1 MAEEIHPGSG
11 EKVSFTAKNIFSGDG
26 NLHGEASLSVAPDAS
41 DPAKKGAAGI
51 LLSLVQHTCVYE
63 DFSIDGVRVT
73 GSVVTGL
80 RTSFPDGGWTGE
92 GYEWGCLVNGDRYLA
107 EIFEKGDAKST
118 EGKLKMIQGT
128 GSLVGIT
135 GEGTYSNSPKPGDKT
150 IVSVLTGWYRLP
162 AAESDGAAA

>member
-1 MAEEIHPGSG
+1 MAEKIDPG
-11 EKVSFTAKNIFSGDG
+11 EKVSFTAKNIFSSDG

-51 LLSLVQHTCVYE
+51 LLSLLQHTCVYE
-63 DFSIDGVRVT
+63 DFSIDGIQVT

-80 RTSFPDGGWTGE
+80 RSSFPDGGWTGE

-107 EIFEKGDAKST
+107 EISEKGDTQST

-128 GSLVGIT
+128 GSLEGIT
-135 GEGTYSNSPKPGDKT
+135 GEGTYSNFPKPGEKT
-150 IVSVLTGWYRLP
+150 IVSVVHGWYRLP
-162 AAESDGAAA
+162 AAKSDGATA